1 MPGQTSRGCPDTYH
15 RDTRK
20 GTTLADTP
28 AAKRQHKATYAR
40 DKKKGGYIIRVI
52 GPNAASFAG
61 REVPVTRMDDSE
73 SMEKLIALIW
83 SGTDEETSRPVALYS
98 FEARPKEKT
107 ADDLP
112 F

>member
-1 MPGQTSRGCPDTYH
+1 M
-15 RDTRK
+15 
-20 GTTLADTP
+20 ADTA

-52 GPNAASFAG
+52 GPHAAQFAG
-61 REVPVTRMDDSE
+61 REVPVTRMDDTE
-73 SMEKLIALIW
+73 SNEKLVALIW
-83 SGTDEETSRPVALYS
+83 TGTDEETSRPVALYS
-98 FEARPKEKT
+98 FEPRPREEKT